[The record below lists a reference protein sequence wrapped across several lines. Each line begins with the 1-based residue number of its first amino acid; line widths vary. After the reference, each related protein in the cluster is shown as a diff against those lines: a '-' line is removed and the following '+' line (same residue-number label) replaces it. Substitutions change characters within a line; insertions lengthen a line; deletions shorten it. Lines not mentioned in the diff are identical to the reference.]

1 MCSGPFLML
10 PWARAGR
17 RSPSQVSPSGLADIP
32 GAEDPSSQ
40 RRWELEDE
48 KLGRNAII
56 WETDER
62 KRDRIEVKG

>member
-1 MCSGPFLML
+1 MNNGPILML
-10 PWARAGR
+10 PWVHAGR

-40 RRWELEDE
+40 RHWELEDK

-56 WETDER
+56 WETDEI